1 MIIINILN
9 VYYQV
14 VIWLLKTLY
23 MFMYN
28 VLYVIVWYVKSY
40 CLIWFII
47 YIIWLII
54 RVKWL
59 LKTLYVVNVSYY
71 IVLYNVLRVIA

>member
-1 MIIINILN
+1 MIIINILY

-28 VLYVIVWYVKSY
+28 VLYVIVWYVKSCY
-40 CLIWFII
+40 IIWFII
-47 YIIWLII
+47 CIKWLII

-59 LKTLYVVNVSYY
+59 LKTLYVINGN
-71 IVLYNVLRVIA
+71 VLYDYR